1 MSRRLFHKIMTTIS
15 FTFERPNLV
24 LCSFWQILQPVPNWG
39 ARESQTDMH
48 SQFDHLSDGKANAG
62 LLHYFLEVAR
72 KMGKKGLF
80 SHFGQLLQCKMFQE
94 VFRVCH
100 RKAYVQGFLKMW

>member
-15 FTFERPNLV
+15 FTSERPNLV
-24 LCSFWQILQPVPNWG
+24 LCSFWQILQQVPNWG

-62 LLHYFLEVAR
+62 LLHYFLEGAR
-72 KMGKKGLF
+72 KMGKKGY
-80 SHFGQLLQCKMFQE
+80 
-94 VFRVCH
+94 FRILANYSDAKFFK
-100 RKAYVQGFLKMW
+100 RYPGYAIGKLTSRAF

>member
-15 FTFERPNLV
+15 FTSERPNLV

-48 SQFDHLSDGKANAG
+48 SQFDHLSDGKANAS
-62 LLHYFLEVAR
+62 LLHYFLDLEGAR
-72 KMGKKGLF
+72 KMGKNWF
-80 SHFGQLLQCKMFQE
+80 VSHFGQLL
-94 VFRVCH
+94 
-100 RKAYVQGFLKMW
+100 